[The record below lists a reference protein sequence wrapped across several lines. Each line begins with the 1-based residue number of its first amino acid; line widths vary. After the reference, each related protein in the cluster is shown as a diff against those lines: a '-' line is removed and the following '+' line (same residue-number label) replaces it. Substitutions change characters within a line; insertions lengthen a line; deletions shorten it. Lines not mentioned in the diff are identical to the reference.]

1 MKVSSVKAHKIVIV
15 GGVAGGMSA
24 AARARRLSE
33 GSEIIVFERS
43 GFVSYANCGLPYFV
57 GGEIESQDQLLV
69 ATPEG
74 LKKKLNLDIR
84 VNQEVIAI
92 DAEAKL
98 VSVKDRLSN
107 TTYQESYDH
116 LVLAMGAAAIRPTV
130 PGIDFPGLF
139 ALRNIEDVESIQ
151 SWFEAHNPRTAV
163 VAGGGFIGLE
173 MAEQLVRRG
182 LDVTLVDSK
191 DQVLAPLDIEMA
203 ELVHKELA
211 KQGVKIILG
220 QAINGFLAPGA
231 QAGEGE
237 SSEGE
242 SSEENAGI
250 AAEHTPKSCWVL
262 AGQHK
267 PIHADIVI
275 LGLGIRPEVALAR
288 NAGLTIGERGG
299 IRVDENL
306 RTSVANIWAVG
317 DAIEVR
323 NPVSDSY
330 TMIALGGPA
339 NRQGRIVADNI
350 LGANEK
356 YKGTLGTAILRVF
369 DLTAAS
375 VGLNEMQLQ
384 LSNIVYDAVHVHP
397 TQHAGYYP
405 GAERLNIKVLFHK
418 ETGRLLGA
426 QIVGQEGVDKR
437 IDVLA
442 TAMKAGLT
450 IRDLAELELA
460 YAPPFGSAKDA
471 INLAGMTGTNVLDGF
486 SEQVQ
491 WHQIDEL
498 GQAGY
503 CIVDVRSKGERE
515 HGFIPGSI
523 HIPLPDLRKRIS
535 EIPAEK
541 QIITYCQSG
550 QRSYNAACLLKQS
563 GFSVKNLSGGYL
575 TWSSMQNSAGKNV
588 TWHEQVA
595 PALVS

>member
-1 MKVSSVKAHKIVIV
+1 MKVSSVRAKKIVII

-24 AARARRLSE
+24 AARARRLSDD
-33 GSEIIVFERS
+33 SEIIVFERS

-57 GGEIESQDQLLV
+57 GGEIESQDKLIV
-69 ATPEG
+69 VTPDA

-84 VNQEVIAI
+84 INQEVVAI
-92 DAEAKL
+92 DVEAKL
-98 VSVKDRLSN
+98 VTVKEKLSEN
-107 TTYQESYDH
+107 TYQESYDD
-116 LVLAMGAAAIRPTV
+116 LVLAVGAAAIRPAV
-130 PGIDFPGLF
+130 PGIDLPGLF
-139 ALRNIEDVESIQ
+139 ALRSIEDVESIQ
-151 SWFEAHNPRTAV
+151 SWFESHNPRTAV

-182 LDVTLVDSK
+182 LDVTLIDSK
-191 DQVLAPLDIEMA
+191 DQVLAPLDVEMA
-203 ELVHKELA
+203 ELVHKELT
-211 KQGVKIILG
+211 KQGVKIVLG
-220 QAINGFLAPGA
+220 QAINCFLAPGA
-231 QAGEGE
+231 RVTHTE
-237 SSEGE
+237 SKVEAASEH
-242 SSEENAGI
+242 A
-250 AAEHTPKSCWVL
+250 PKSCWVV

-275 LGLGIRPEVALAR
+275 LGLGIRPEVSLAR
-288 NAGLTIGERGG
+288 GAGLTIGDRGG

-306 RTSVANIWAVG
+306 RTSAPNVWAVG

-330 TMIALGGPA
+330 TLIALGGPA

-350 LGANEK
+350 LGAHEV
-356 YKGTLGTAILRVF
+356 YAGTLGTAILRVF
-369 DLTAAS
+369 DLTVAS
-375 VGLNEMQLQ
+375 VGLNEVQLK
-384 LSNIVYDAVHVHP
+384 SSSIPYEAVHVHP

-418 ETGRLLGA
+418 ETGRILGA

-442 TAMKAGLT
+442 TAMKAGMT

-491 WHQIDEL
+491 WHQINEL
-498 GQAGY
+498 IKEGS
-503 CIVDVRSKGERE
+503 CIVDVRSSGERE
-515 HGFIPGSI
+515 RGFIAGSI
-523 HIPLPDLRKRIS
+523 HIPLPHLRQRFS

-541 QIITYCQSG
+541 EIITYCQSG
-550 QRSYNAACLLKQS
+550 QRSYNAACLLKQN
-563 GFSVKNLSGGYL
+563 GFRVKNLSGGFL
-575 TWSSMQNSAGKNV
+575 TWSSMQNSASEHAI
-588 TWHEQVA
+588 WQEQVA
-595 PALVS
+595 AALVSK